1 MALEREAISIGLKES
16 IEIIKG
22 ATGQTSADIMTI
34 LMLTQYLDT
43 LKSIGLDQN
52 NSKVI
57 FLDSSISKKSKLMQ
71 QLMAF
76 MEGGIAKKTS
86 TK

>member
-1 MALEREAISIGLKES
+1 MALEREAISVGLQES

-71 QLMAF
+71 QLMAS